1 MTDSPAHSVSGNSD
15 QPPSIEEQRSELAE
29 TVAALAAKADIP
41 TRVGNEASRQ
51 ATRASDAVRSRPG
64 TAAGAVGFVV
74 TAVLVTVLLRRRRTR
89 KVFR

>member
-1 MTDSPAHSVSGNSD
+1 MTDSPAHSVPGNSD

-29 TVAALAAKADIP
+29 TVSALAAKADIP

-51 ATRASDAVRSRPG
+51 ATRASDAVRSKPG
-64 TAAGAVGFVV
+64 TAAGAVGVV
-74 TAVLVTVLLRRRRTR
+74 VAAVLVAFVLRRRRTR